1 MKIGILGGTFNPIHM
16 GHLMIAEHI
25 RQEKNFDKIIF
36 IPTGDPPHK
45 DVEVP
50 GIKRAEMV
58 RLAIYDNK
66 HFEMSSIEVNRE
78 GITYTVDTLRELKNI
93 YDEMY
98 YIIGSDTIF
107 QLRTWK
113 NFKEV
118 AKMAKFIY
126 MLRPGT
132 EDTRI
137 LSDEIEFL
145 KENYNAQIEEIEGP
159 MLYLSST
166 YLRGRIKADKSIKY
180 LVPVSVIK
188 FINDEGLYV

>member
-58 RLAIYDNK
+58 RLAISDNK
-66 HFEMSSIEVNRE
+66 HFEMSPIEVNRE
-78 GITYTVDTLRELKNI
+78 GITYTVDTLSELKNI

>member
-58 RLAIYDNK
+58 RLAISDNK
-66 HFEMSSIEVNRE
+66 HFEMSPIEVNRE

-118 AKMAKFIY
+118 AKMTKFIY

-132 EDTRI
+132 EDASV

-166 YLRGRIKADKSIKY
+166 YLRERIKGDKSIKY

>member
-25 RQEKNFDKIIF
+25 RQEKNFDKILF

-58 RLAIYDNK
+58 RLAISDNR
-66 HFEMSSIEVNRE
+66 HFEMSPIEVNRE
-78 GITYTVDTLRELKNI
+78 GRTFTVDTLNELKNI
-93 YDEMY
+93 YDEMH
-98 YIIGSDTIF
+98 YIVGSDTIF
-107 QLRTWK
+107 QFRSWK

-118 AKMAKFIY
+118 AEMTKFIY

-132 EDTRI
+132 EDTVVLR
-137 LSDEIEFL
+137 DEIEFL
-145 KENYNAQIEEIEGP
+145 RENFSVHIEQIEGP

-166 YLRGRIKADKSIKY
+166 YLRERIKTGKSIKY
-180 LVPVSVIK
+180 LVPDNVIK
-188 FINDEGLYV
+188 YINDEGLYV

>member
-25 RQEKNFDKIIF
+25 RQEMNFDKILF

-58 RLAIYDNK
+58 RLAISDNK
-66 HFEMSSIEVNRE
+66 HFEMSPIEVNRE

-132 EDTRI
+132 EDASV

>member
-58 RLAIYDNK
+58 RLAISDNK
-66 HFEMSSIEVNRE
+66 HFEMSPIEVNRE

-132 EDTRI
+132 EDVSV

-166 YLRGRIKADKSIKY
+166 YLRERIKAGKSIKY